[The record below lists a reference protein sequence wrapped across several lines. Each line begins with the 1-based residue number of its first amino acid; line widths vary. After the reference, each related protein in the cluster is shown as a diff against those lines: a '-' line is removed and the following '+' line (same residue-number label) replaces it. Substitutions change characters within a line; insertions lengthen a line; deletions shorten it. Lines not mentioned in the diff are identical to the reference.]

1 MLTMCRFSMNSVSKI
16 ANWVELASAVCI
28 TVLLLEYLPLKK
40 KPIRMRWVF
49 SHFQL
54 MMYQTKI
61 NWTSNLT
68 TVQKPK
74 LNFLK
79 NTPLKRTK
87 KTNPEKPNLEPFR
100 TRIWLDP
107 SLQFQWKDGIHKHS
121 YKKKFFFIPLFHAHL
136 RYYSPIGV
144 GLRSPAIIRA
154 PSKKV
159 ICVTRYIKNIRTK
172 PIPI

>member
-1 MLTMCRFSMNSVSKI
+1 MLTMCRFSMNRGYIVSKI

-74 LNFLK
+74 LNFK
-79 NTPLKRTK
+79 TPLQKEQK

-121 YKKKFFFIPLFHAHL
+121 YKKNFFIPLFHAHL

-159 ICVTRYIKNIRTK
+159 IQGDQFENAQI
-172 PIPI
+172 